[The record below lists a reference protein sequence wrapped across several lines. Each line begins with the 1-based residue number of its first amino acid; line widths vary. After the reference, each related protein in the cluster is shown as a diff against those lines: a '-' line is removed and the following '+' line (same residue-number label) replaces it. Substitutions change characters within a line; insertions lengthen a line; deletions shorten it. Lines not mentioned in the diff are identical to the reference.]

1 MKSMRKRGISR
12 SIAFGMALAFCA
24 WLTMSTLIACP
35 FLQAE
40 LSAAKH
46 PCCPRTNAPV
56 CPLSKSIQNCPF
68 SVSESKIGVTENIR
82 HFDVA
87 LLAAPILLSAPSLV
101 EMDQFQPDRPQDASD
116 LLLRIH
122 VLRI

>member
-1 MKSMRKRGISR
+1 MLGRRTRKA
-12 SIAFGMALAFCA
+12 IALGMGLTFCA
-24 WLTMSTLIACP
+24 WLTMSALIACP

-40 LSAAKH
+40 LSAARH
-46 PCCPRTNAPV
+46 PCCPRTNAPI
-56 CPLSKSIQNCPF
+56 CPLSKSIQDCPF

-87 LLAAPILLSAPSLV
+87 LVTVPILLIAPRLV
-101 EMDQFQPDRPQDASD
+101 EIEQFHPDRPPDAYD

>member
-1 MKSMRKRGISR
+1 M
-12 SIAFGMALAFCA
+12 AFALGMGVVFCA
-24 WLTMSTLIACP
+24 WLTMSALIACP

-56 CPLSKSIQNCPF
+56 CPLSKSIQDCPF

-82 HFDVA
+82 HFEVA
-87 LLAAPILLSAPSLV
+87 LVTVPILLLAPRLV
-101 EMDQFQPDRPQDASD
+101 EIEQFQPDRPPDASD
-116 LLLRIH
+116 LLLLIH

>member
-1 MKSMRKRGISR
+1 MLGSR
-12 SIAFGMALAFCA
+12 SRKAMALGMGFGFCA
-24 WLTMSTLIACP
+24 WLTMSALIACP

-56 CPLSKSIQNCPF
+56 CPLSKSIQDCPF
-68 SVSESKIGVTENIR
+68 SVSESTIGVTENIR

-87 LLAAPILLSAPSLV
+87 LLAAPVLLLAPSLA
-101 EMDQFQPDRPQDASD
+101 EIHPFQPERPPDASD

>member
-1 MKSMRKRGISR
+1 MLGSRTRKA
-12 SIAFGMALAFCA
+12 IALGMGFGLCA
-24 WLTMSTLIACP
+24 WLTASALIACP

-40 LSAAKH
+40 LNAAQH

-56 CPLSKSIQNCPF
+56 CPLSKSIQDCPF
-68 SVSESKIGVTENIR
+68 SVSESKIGVTENVR

-87 LLAAPILLSAPSLV
+87 LVTVPILLLAPRLV
-101 EMDQFQPDRPQDASD
+101 EIEQFRQDRPPDAYD